1 MILDW
6 YTQEGGETVSVTT
19 RVRFSECLPLVFRL
33 HREESER
40 DRRRM
45 AAYFRAVAIMLQ
57 VPGGEGYALRDTPDR
72 MDAVIERSDAATVLA
87 LLRACLGR
95 LGGGAEEL
103 MAQVPGG
110 LAAERKELSARLT
123 RMLERRGR
131 DDLLNVVAEC
141 LDELIVRP
149 AWAASNSPDR
159 NYGGHWDG

>member
-6 YTQEGGETVSVTT
+6 CTHEGGETVSVTT
-19 RVRFSECLPLVFRL
+19 RVRFSGCLPSVFRL

-57 VPGGEGYALRDTPDR
+57 VPGGEVYAFRETGDR
-72 MDAVIERSDAATVLA
+72 MDAVIERSDAATVRA

-95 LGGGAEEL
+95 LGAEGL

-110 LAAERKELSARLT
+110 RPAQRRRLPARLT
-123 RMLERRGR
+123 RMLQRRGR

-149 AWAASNSPDR
+149 AWRASSSPHR
-159 NYGGHWDG
+159 NYGGYWSA

>member
-6 YTQEGGETVSVTT
+6 CTREGGETMSVTT
-19 RVRFSECLPLVFRL
+19 RVRFSGCLPSAFRL

-45 AAYFRAVAIMLQ
+45 AAYFRAVAVMLQ
-57 VPGGEGYALRDTPDR
+57 VPGGEGYAFRETGDR
-72 MDAVIERSDAATVLA
+72 MDAVIERSDAATVRA

-95 LGGGAEEL
+95 LGAEEL

-110 LAAERKELSARLT
+110 RAEERRRLPVRLT
-123 RMLERRGR
+123 RMLQRRGPA
-131 DDLLNVVAEC
+131 DLLNVVAEC

-149 AWAASNSPDR
+149 AWRASNSPDR
-159 NYGGHWDG
+159 NYGGHWDA